1 MIWVKG
7 LFTRFGFSMSNG
19 LLFFP
24 FGRSIDLSV
33 YNSGGF
39 LVFSP
44 HRLFSTPTIYTTT
57 LLSHNPF
64 TTMSLNAAATPFVS
78 ASPYEATTPYDVEQH
93 LYDTPAA
100 IAQDNEMAQQ
110 FLREH
115 NAPDHVWNE
124 AGHYNVLL
132 DSLEQDREERI
143 KKLEKR
149 MDLMYVMFGAFDEEF
164 THFCN
169 EHWKPF
175 QAAVRQHC
183 FCDWCGAARQPPVIP
198 PPSAGS
204 GYSSPS
210 LPSLESRS
218 SSSDGD
224 EVLEEGAQESD
235 DSYWT
240 AVSAVE
246 QGSPSEDEVTFRS
259 VEIAGQVWLRL
270 GTDGAGSGD
279 DGDE

>member
-1 MIWVKG
+1 
-7 LFTRFGFSMSNG
+7 
-19 LLFFP
+19 
-24 FGRSIDLSV
+24 
-33 YNSGGF
+33 
-39 LVFSP
+39 
-44 HRLFSTPTIYTTT
+44 
-57 LLSHNPF
+57 
-64 TTMSLNAAATPFVS
+64 
-78 ASPYEATTPYDVEQH
+78 
-93 LYDTPAA
+93 
-100 IAQDNEMAQQ
+100 MAQQ

-132 DSLEQDREERI
+132 DSLEQNREERI
-143 KKLEKR
+143 RKLEKR

-183 FCDWCGAARQPPVIP
+183 FCDWCGAARQPPVVP
-198 PPSAGS
+198 PPSSRPGS
-204 GYSSPS
+204 SSPS
-210 LPSLESRS
+210 IPSLESCS
-218 SSSDGD
+218 SSSDGGED
-224 EVLEEGAQESD
+224 VEEGAQESD

-240 AVSAVE
+240 AMSAVE
-246 QGSPSEDEVTFRS
+246 QGSSSEDEVAFRS

-270 GTDGAGSGD
+270 GSNGAGSGD